1 MNKMRC
7 MNKLVTK
14 TTHRRCCLDHE
25 HEGVCRTR
33 DGKPFTPNITYD
45 DRLAQKM
52 EDSLVPPEDKPVY
65 QPLRT
70 FRNNTLALKLAPHLS
85 QVRRR

>member
-1 MNKMRC
+1 

-14 TTHRRCCLDHE
+14 STHRRCVLDHE

-33 DGKPFTPNITYD
+33 DGKPFTPNMTYD

-52 EDSLVPPEDKPVY
+52 EDSLVPPDVKPKFER
-65 QPLRT
+65 PRE
-70 FRNNTLALKLAPHLS
+70 FRNNTLALKLAPHLR
-85 QVRRR
+85 QVRRRA